1 MKKIATLL
9 LAAGLVF
16 SAATGASA
24 IDFKAKGQWIM
35 SFDYGQNGNF
45 MGKNNGHKLTGWNG
59 KEDDFEARQRIRLQL
74 DAVASESLSGT
85 VAFEIGNQIWGKD
98 ADGGALGADGKQ
110 VKVRWAY
117 IDWMVPETDLKVRMG
132 LQPLATPAYASGN
145 SVLNADVA
153 AVVASYQINEMAAV
167 TAFWARPFN
176 DNFAG
181 YTDQYHNSD
190 NNNAGWRANYMDNM
204 DMVGLL
210 VPLTFDGVKVT
221 PWGMYSA
228 IGPNTFRNA
237 TGTKTNGVWSDTDNA
252 LGNIVGSDAS
262 LVKGGL
268 FPVGGARHK
277 DFTNANGIASRKLST
292 YGNAWW
298 GGISGEIS
306 IWDPFRVAF
315 DFDYGSVTWEDDGR
329 LNRQGW
335 FATLLA
341 EYKLDWATPG
351 LYGWYSSGDDN
362 NPANGSERLPSLGY
376 ENTNNYS
383 NFAFD
388 GDPYIARDHVV
399 GRSMAGTWG
408 VGARLKDMSF
418 IEDLK
423 HTFRVNLIGGTNS
436 KGMAKRMSEA
446 GLWANGTDLGDGG
459 LPGPRNS
466 SSFGLG
472 HEELYLTTGDTALEF
487 GLSNYYKMYDNFTIA
502 LEADYMA
509 LWLDTGKTAW
519 GARHR
524 VGKSIPE
531 TKDAWNINA
540 SFVYSF

>member
-16 SAATGASA
+16 GAATGASA

-35 SFDYGQNGNF
+35 SFEYGQNGNF
-45 MGKNNGHKLTGWNG
+45 VGKYDGHTPTGFN
-59 KEDDFEARQRIRLQL
+59 KDQDDFEAVQRLRLQL

-85 VAFEIGNQIWGKD
+85 VAFEIGKSWWGKNTSG
-98 ADGGALGADGKQ
+98 AALGADGTDQ
-110 VKVRWAY
+110 IKVRWAY
-117 IDWMVPETDLKVRMG
+117 IDWMLPETDLKVRMG
-132 LQPLATPAYASGN
+132 IQPVATPAYASGN

-153 AVVASYQINEMAAV
+153 GVVANYQINEMAGV
-167 TAFWARPFN
+167 TAFWVRPFN
-176 DNFAG
+176 DNYLG
-181 YTDQYHNSD
+181 YEIKDGDHPN
-190 NNNAGWRANYMDNM
+190 GWRANYMDNM

-228 IGPNTFRNA
+228 IGPNTFRKWNTA
-237 TGTKTNGVWSDTDNA
+237 GDNA
-252 LGNIVGSDAS
+252 LGNFVGEDKK
-262 LVKGGL
+262 LVQAGL

-277 DFTNANGIASRKLST
+277 DFSSANGISSRNLTT

-298 GGISGEIS
+298 GGISSEITL
-306 IWDPFRVAF
+306 WDPLRLAF
-315 DFDYGSVTWEDDGR
+315 DFEYGSVSWEDDGR

-362 NPANGSERLPSLGY
+362 NPANGSERLPALAY
-376 ENTNNYS
+376 ENVNKYS

-388 GDPYIARDHVV
+388 GDPYIARDGMI
-399 GRSMAGTWG
+399 GRNMGGTWG
-408 VGARLKDMSF
+408 IGARLKDMSF
-418 IEDLK
+418 IENLK
-423 HTFRVNLIGGTNS
+423 HTFRVNLMGGTNS
-436 KGMAKRMSEA
+436 KGMAKRMSMA
-446 GLWANGTDLGDGG
+446 GLWANGQLLEGAAGPQFNTYEAHDPGTLGI
-459 LPGPRNS
+459 
-466 SSFGLG
+466 G
-472 HEELYLTTGDTALEF
+472 HENLYLTTGDTALEL
-487 GLSNYYKMYDNFTIA
+487 GLSNYYKMYDNFTVA
-502 LEADYMA
+502 LEADYIA
-509 LWLDTGKTAW
+509 LWLDTGKDAW
-519 GARHR
+519 GARHKY
-524 VGKSIPE
+524 GKSIPQ